1 MHPLPYIPG
10 LSPAEPGPL
19 SRFIPPLE
27 QGVAAAWLARHPI
40 PPGTWLLDP
49 FGFAPQLA
57 IEAARSGYRVLV
69 TANNPITRFLLEM
82 AARPPI
88 ENDFTA
94 ALAALAVSKKGS
106 ERIEMHIQSLYLT
119 RCDKCEREIQVESFL
134 WRKDEDQPFAR
145 IYKCPNCEDA
155 GERPVKPEDIE
166 RAHQI
171 AASDGLH
178 RSRALE
184 RVASIQDDYREH
196 AEEALKH
203 YLPRP
208 LYVLTT
214 LINRMEALNL
224 PDHRRK
230 ALTALLLAAC
240 DAGNTMWGH
249 PSERPRPKQLY
260 IPAVFREQ
268 NLWLMLENKLI
279 TWIETGASVTL
290 VNWPSKIAE
299 NGGICLFEGRLSQL
313 AHQVRRQIPIA
324 AVLTSLPRPNQAFW
338 TLSAL
343 WSGWLWGREA
353 VEPFKAALRRRRYD
367 WGWSATALHSAF
379 SHLFGLLPSGT
390 AVLGLLPEP
399 EPPFLTCALTAA
411 EAGGFDLKGLAMRT
425 ADDPIQIL
433 WESGEHLQRETHKPV
448 LEETRQSVVD
458 HLKMRGEPTTYFNL
472 HAAALIDLASKRA
485 LRDKGH
491 EIEQALRLTNSL
503 IQNIFLDEAL
513 FEHYSS
519 GASVETGFW
528 GLKPTRT
535 MMDAPGEEPLADRVE
550 IAVVN
555 YLQKNTECIFLEL
568 ENQLYPLF
576 PGLLTPSQGILH
588 AVLDSYALRE
598 GSLWTMRAEDA
609 TKRRAEAMEEIARVI
624 EAVGKRLDLTVR
636 SNERLILWE
645 EKKQLVRA
653 FYILGSALLS
663 RAINNIPYHPD
674 QVALVIPGGR
684 AALAAYKSQR
694 DPALYKRLQPY
705 RLVKYRLLR
714 AIAQVPVLTRETFEE
729 QLRSDPI
736 EQSRGQ
742 LMMF

>member
-1 MHPLPYIPG
+1 MDPLPYLPG

-27 QGVAAAWLARHPI
+27 QGVAAAWLARHHI

-82 AARPPI
+82 AAMPPA

-94 ALAALAVSKKGS
+94 ALAALDVSKKGA
-106 ERIEMHIQSLYLT
+106 ERIEMHIQSFYLT
-119 RCDKCEREIQVESFL
+119 RCDKCEREIQAESFL
-134 WRKDEDQPFAR
+134 WRREEDQPFAR
-145 IYKCPNCEDA
+145 IYKCPHCDDA
-155 GERPVKPEDIE
+155 GERPVKAADID
-166 RAHQI
+166 RAREI

-184 RVASIQDDYREH
+184 RVASIQDDYREY
-196 AEEALKH
+196 AEEAIKH

-208 LYVLTT
+208 LVVLTT

-224 PDHRRK
+224 SERRRQ
-230 ALTALLLAAC
+230 ALTALLLIAC
-240 DAGNTMWGH
+240 DAGNTLWGH
-249 PSERPRPKQLY
+249 PMERPRPKQLH

-268 NLWLMLENKLI
+268 NLWMMLANRLV
-279 TWIETGASVTL
+279 TWIETGANVTL
-290 VNWPSKIAE
+290 VDWPSKVDE
-299 NGGICLFEGRLSQL
+299 SGGICLFEGRLSQL
-313 AHQVRRQIPIA
+313 AHQVRRQIPIS

-338 TLSAL
+338 TLCAL

-353 VEPFKAALRRRRYD
+353 VEPYKAALRRRRYD
-367 WGWSATALHSAF
+367 WTWSATALHSAF
-379 SHLFGLLPSGT
+379 SHLFGLLPPGT
-390 AVLGLLPEP
+390 AVFGLLPEP
-399 EPPFLTCALTAA
+399 EPPFLTSALTAA
-411 EAGGFDLKGLAMRT
+411 EAAGFDLKGLAMRT
-425 ADDPIQIL
+425 GGDPIQIL

-448 LEETRQSVVD
+448 VEEARQSVVD
-458 HLKMRGEPTTYFNL
+458 HLLSRGEPAPYLHL

-485 LRDKGH
+485 LRDKGQ
-491 EIEQALRLTNSL
+491 EIEQALRSTNSL
-503 IQNIFLDEAL
+503 IQNALRDDTL
-513 FEHYSS
+513 FEHYST
-519 GASVETGFW
+519 GASVETGVW
-528 GLKPTRT
+528 GLKPSRG
-535 MMDAPGEEPLADRVE
+535 MMDHPSDEPLADRVE
-550 IAVVN
+550 LAIAN
-555 YLQKNTECIFLEL
+555 YLQNNSECIFLEL
-568 ENQLYPLF
+568 EDKLYPLF
-576 PGLLTPSQGILH
+576 PGLLTPSQGLLQ
-588 AVLDSYALRE
+588 AVLGSYALRE
-598 GSLWTMRAEDA
+598 GSLWVMREEDA
-609 TKRRAEAMEEIARVI
+609 AKRRAEAMEEMTRVI
-624 EAVGKRLDLTVR
+624 ETVGKRLELSVR
-636 SNERLILWE
+636 VHERFVLWE

-663 RAINNIPYHPD
+663 RAINEIPYRPD
-674 QVALVIPGGR
+674 QVVLVIPGGR

-694 DPALYKRLQPY
+694 DPALDKRLGPY

-729 QLRSDPI
+729 QLQSDPI